1 MKLEKRSLRISGHR
15 TSVALEPEF
24 WAAVEDMARVRGVS
38 VPVLCA
44 IVDQATREGS
54 HVACVRASR
63 ASPHL
68 RSRSSASEGRMMDP
82 SILAFALFCI
92 ICGLGFAGAC
102 K

>member
-44 IVDQATREGS
+44 IVDQARVKEATSLASALR
-54 HVACVRASR
+54 VQALIFAQDQAQARA
-63 ASPHL
+63 A
-68 RSRSSASEGRMMDP
+68 
-82 SILAFALFCI
+82 
-92 ICGLGFAGAC
+92 
-102 K
+102 